1 MCIVFSVQCVQV
13 SYHSFFFVLRTF
25 TTKTKKPGA
34 EIVGAIP
41 RGEEEE
47 DREGREQ
54 NLEEFTEE
62 DQNLQGFEDDD
73 GDDDEILLRRLE
85 KLRED
90 IYTSLGRK
98 KKTKTKP
105 DRKKTKKIAD
115 LLRKL
120 LLD

>member
-1 MCIVFSVQCVQV
+1 M
-13 SYHSFFFVLRTF
+13 
-25 TTKTKKPGA
+25 
-34 EIVGAIP
+34 
-41 RGEEEE
+41 
-47 DREGREQ
+47 
-54 NLEEFTEE
+54 EEFTEE
-62 DQNLQGFEDDD
+62 DQNLQGFEDD
-73 GDDDEILLRRLE
+73 GDEDEILLRRLE

-98 KKTKTKP
+98 KKTKP

>member
-1 MCIVFSVQCVQV
+1 M
-13 SYHSFFFVLRTF
+13 
-25 TTKTKKPGA
+25 
-34 EIVGAIP
+34 
-41 RGEEEE
+41 
-47 DREGREQ
+47 
-54 NLEEFTEE
+54 EEFTEE
-62 DQNLQGFEDDD
+62 DQNVQGFEDA

-90 IYTSLGRK
+90 IYTSIGRK
-98 KKTKTKP
+98 KKTKANT

>member
-1 MCIVFSVQCVQV
+1 M
-13 SYHSFFFVLRTF
+13 
-25 TTKTKKPGA
+25 
-34 EIVGAIP
+34 
-41 RGEEEE
+41 
-47 DREGREQ
+47 
-54 NLEEFTEE
+54 EEFTEE
-62 DQNLQGFEDDD
+62 DQNLQGFEDD
-73 GDDDEILLRRLE
+73 GDEDEILLRRLE

-105 DRKKTKKIAD
+105 DRNKTKKIAD

>member
-1 MCIVFSVQCVQV
+1 M
-13 SYHSFFFVLRTF
+13 
-25 TTKTKKPGA
+25 
-34 EIVGAIP
+34 
-41 RGEEEE
+41 
-47 DREGREQ
+47 
-54 NLEEFTEE
+54 EEFTEE
-62 DQNLQGFEDDD
+62 DQNVQGFEDD

-90 IYTSLGRK
+90 IYTSIGRK
-98 KKTKTKP
+98 KKTKANT

>member
-1 MCIVFSVQCVQV
+1 MSTLESKSVLVCIDKLS
-13 SYHSFFFVLRTF
+13 FFVLRTF

-73 GDDDEILLRRLE
+73 EILLRRLE